1 MNMFELESEN
11 SDGHMGNGIVAG
23 QARSFKKTR
32 LARRKGRR
40 ELRRRKLDIIKGVR
54 QNSIPMERV
63 YEGPTAET
71 LAKLTADPLIRF
83 KKQNILNDQQIW
95 AFRRIRRTVQIITDG
110 TQMRLSRY
118 TDVVVQTS
126 RSEGEME
133 SDYEIRLK
141 DHYCA
146 WAEQMMPAGLPLGPV
161 LDVIID
167 ELSLSA
173 VDRKRGKRKGWAKVT
188 LQAALDLYGNL
199 PRPINRDK

>member
-1 MNMFELESEN
+1 MFELESEN
-11 SDGHMGNGIVAG
+11 ADGTMGNGMGAG
-23 QARSFKKTR
+23 PARSFKKVR

-40 ELRRRKLDIIKGVR
+40 ELRRRKLDITKGAG
-54 QNSIPMERV
+54 QNSAPVERV

-71 LAKLTADPLIRF
+71 RAKLTADPLIRF

-126 RSEGEME
+126 RSEGATE

-146 WAEQMMPAGLPLGPV
+146 WVDQMMPAGLPLGPV

-167 ELSLSA
+167 ELSLNA

-188 LQAALDLYGNL
+188 LQAALELYSNVS
-199 PRPINRDK
+199 RPVDRHK

>member
-1 MNMFELESEN
+1 MFELESGN
-11 SDGHMGNGIVAG
+11 SDGNMGNDMVAG
-23 QARSFKKTR
+23 QARSFKKIR

-40 ELRRRKLDIIKGVR
+40 EQRRKKLDIIKGPR
-54 QNSIPMERV
+54 QDSAILERI

-71 LAKLTADPLIRF
+71 LAKLTPDPLMRF

-95 AFRRIRRTVQIITDG
+95 AFRRIRRAVQIITDG
-110 TQMRLSRY
+110 TQMRLSRI
-118 TDVVVQTS
+118 TGVVVQTS
-126 RSEGEME
+126 RVEGGAE

-146 WAEQMMPAGLPLGPV
+146 WADQMMPAGLSLGPV

-173 VDRKRGKRKGWAKVT
+173 VDRKRGKRKGWAKTT
-188 LQAALDLYGNL
+188 LQAALDLYGSL
-199 PRPINRDK
+199 PRPTDRDE